1 MYNLMIQK
9 FLLSLSFFT
18 RLPIG
23 KHDFGALTL
32 AQSVATFPIAGAV
45 IGTLDG
51 SFYLAM
57 LGLGLPNNIAAWL
70 TIIFHLILTGGLHED
85 GLADTADGLA
95 SGRNHEQK
103 LAIMRD
109 SRIGSYGVLALITII
124 SLRANLIAGF
134 TESFFT
140 ILIFITTATC
150 SRAFLAI
157 FMQNITY
164 ARSDGLASMAG
175 KPTIKQTIIA
185 IFIGGCSLLIT
196 GKFSAAIIAVFALAI
211 IYITIKHIIIKN
223 FAGVTGDTLG
233 AIQQI
238 SEAALLLVFLTY

>member
-32 AQSVATFPIAGAV
+32 AQSVATFPLVGAV
-45 IGTLDG
+45 IGALDG

-57 LGLGLPNNIAAWL
+57 LGLGLPNNIVAWL

-140 ILIFITTATC
+140 ILIFITTAAC

-175 KPTIKQTIIA
+175 KPTTKQTIIT
-185 IFIGGCSLLIT
+185 IFIGSCSLLIT
-196 GKFSAAIIAVFALAI
+196 GKIFATLIAIFSLAI
-211 IYITIKHIIIKN
+211 IYIIIKHITIKN
-223 FAGVTGDTLG
+223 FGGITGDILG

-238 SEAALLLVFLTY
+238 SETALLLVFLTY